1 MNLDAISR
9 AANENTD
16 PDPSDRDFGEL
27 MANAL
32 RVCLDDLLANRGP
45 MTDEQRKAM
54 FARMEGGGG
63 GDRFGNRSSTT
74 LLETAVRV
82 ARTPDAVLANA
93 RRPLTDD
100 QKRAIFAKERNGRPQ
115 TIQAGP
121 RNSSAPGSSTASMS
135 AHSIAGSSMPDSM
148 KSVAKKLGLNPDMPR
163 DVYEAIIAGAQTQV
177 PAWDQNGFPLNM
189 AAKLQSAGISTPSG
203 GAGPQILSPASQGY
217 RQGSSSMPVTQEE
230 AIASGNATAGK
241 APSGTSRPQYDKQT
255 GQLVY
260 PGNRITTKPT
270 PPKPAAP
277 AIHEKMNPPKRP
289 ARSTAS
295 LAKALQKY
303 K

>member
-270 PPKPAAP
+270 PAKPAAP